1 MHTGLNSDRNNFA
14 LSAEIERDLAADAIP
29 AQRCRALRELSD
41 SVKCNRL
48 EDNDVNKLIDLTKD
62 LINPQRPTEQRQAVL
77 TFYQSLIQGQFDNLH
92 ILRYHFFCVIREH
105 SEDISHRLALLK
117 TLTDNGKNITYF
129 EEKIGAF
136 MLDWFPAIITA
147 GLTESWLELV
157 VNIIKFNANCLERNI
172 VGIIQ

>member
-1 MHTGLNSDRNNFA
+1 MSV
-14 LSAEIERDLAADAIP
+14 EIERDLAAEATP
-29 AQRCRALRELSD
+29 AQRLRALRELSD

-48 EDNDVNKLIDLTKD
+48 EDNDINKLIDLTKD
-62 LINPQRPTEQRQAVL
+62 LINPQRPIDQRQAVL
-77 TFYQSLIQGQFDNLH
+77 TFYQHLVQGQYENLY

-105 SEDISHRLALLK
+105 PEDIAHRLALLK

-136 MLDWFPAIITA
+136 LLDWFPAIIAA
-147 GLTESWLELV
+147 GLTESCLELV
-157 VNIIKFNANCLERNI
+157 VNVIKFNANCLERNI